1 MPLNG
6 SLVEGWGVSLL
17 FIDDVEI
24 KLKLVDVD
32 GIGRDNV
39 VEMFPVVE
47 EDVVG
52 GVEGQDGFLYEGFE
66 GLNKFLLCHFAINY
80 FNYLSTQFNTP
91 FLIFINQT
99 FIHRFATLI
108 SFQR

>member
-6 SLVEGWGVSLL
+6 SLVEGGRVSLL

-24 KLKLVDVD
+24 KLELVDID
-32 GIGRDNV
+32 GIGGDDIV
-39 VEMFPVVE
+39 KMFPVVE

-52 GVEGQDGFLYEGFE
+52 GVEGQHRFLYEGFE

-91 FLIFINQT
+91 FLIFI
-99 FIHRFATLI
+99 TLNLSI
-108 SFQR
+108 SINSQLESVF

>member
-1 MPLNG
+1 LPLNG
-6 SLVEGWGVSLL
+6 SLVEGWGVGLL

-24 KLKLVDVD
+24 KLKLVDID
-32 GIGRDNV
+32 GISGDDV

-52 GVEGQDGFLYEGFE
+52 GVEGQDRFLYEGFE

-91 FLIFINQT
+91 FLIFIIFNSN
-99 FIHRFATLI
+99 LI
-108 SFQR
+108 YINSHFN